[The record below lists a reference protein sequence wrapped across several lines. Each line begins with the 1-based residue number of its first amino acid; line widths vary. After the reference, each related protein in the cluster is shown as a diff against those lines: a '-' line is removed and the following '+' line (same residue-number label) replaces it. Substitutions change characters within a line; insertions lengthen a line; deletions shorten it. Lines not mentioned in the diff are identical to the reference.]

1 MTESVDHA
9 AAPKTSAVELLAKTP
24 LFGVLHPND
33 LEELA
38 ASTRTRTYDRG
49 DIIFR
54 KDDPGF
60 TLYVIISGA
69 VKISVSSSEGN
80 EIILAILTKGQF
92 FGEMALFDE
101 QPRSADA
108 QAIEPTEVL
117 AVQRRDLVRLLEKRP
132 RAAISQLLKLLAQR
146 LRATDE
152 LLQDAAF
159 LDIPSRLAKRLM
171 DLAEAHGER
180 TPHGTKI
187 TLRLTQQD
195 LASMIGARRENVNRA
210 LAYYQSRGWLS
221 KEGGHFTILNE
232 AQLRARAA
240 V

>member
-1 MTESVDHA
+1 MTELAVGRV
-9 AAPKTSAVELLAKTP
+9 APKSALELLAKTP
-24 LFGVLHPND
+24 LFAVLQAED

-38 ASTRTRTYDRG
+38 RTTRTRTYERG
-49 DIIFR
+49 DIIFH
-54 KDDPGF
+54 KDDPGY
-60 TLYVIISGA
+60 TLYVIVSGA
-69 VKISVSSSEGN
+69 VKISVSSSEGD
-80 EIILAILTKGQF
+80 EIILAILTRGQF

-108 QAIEPTEVL
+108 ETIQPSEVL
-117 AVQRRDLVRLLEKRP
+117 TVQREDLLRLLEKRP
-132 RAAISQLLKLLAQR
+132 RMAITQLLKLLAQR

-159 LDIPSRLAKRLM
+159 LDIPSRLAKRLL
-171 DLAEAHGER
+171 DLAAAHGEK
-180 TPHGTKI
+180 TPSGTKI
-187 TLRLTQQD
+187 NLRLTQQD

-232 AQLRARAA
+232 PQLRQRALL
-240 V
+240 

>member
-1 MTESVDHA
+1 MTELA
-9 AAPKTSAVELLAKTP
+9 AGNVALELLSKTP
-24 LFGVLHPND
+24 LFAVLQEED

-38 ASTRTRTYDRG
+38 GATRTRTYERG
-49 DIIFR
+49 DIICH
-54 KDDPGF
+54 KDDPGY

-69 VKISVSSSEGN
+69 VKISISSSEGD
-80 EIILAILTKGQF
+80 EIILAILTPGQF

-108 QAIEPTEVL
+108 EAIQATEVL
-117 AVQRRDLVRLLEKRP
+117 TVQREDLLRLLEKRP
-132 RAAISQLLKLLAQR
+132 RMAITQLLKLLAQR

-159 LDIPSRLAKRLM
+159 LDIPSRLAKRLL
-171 DLAEAHGER
+171 DLASTHGEK
-180 TPHGTKI
+180 TPNGI
-187 TLRLTQQD
+187 RINLRLTQQD

-232 AQLRARAA
+232 PQLRQRALL
-240 V
+240 

>member
-54 KDDPGF
+54 KDDPGV

-80 EIILAILTKGQF
+80 EIILAILTKGSST
-92 FGEMALFDE
+92 G
-101 QPRSADA
+101 
-108 QAIEPTEVL
+108 
-117 AVQRRDLVRLLEKRP
+117 QRPARP
-132 RAAISQLLKLLAQR
+132 ASDRRAGRGRKPAPPA
-146 LRATDE
+146 
-152 LLQDAAF
+152 
-159 LDIPSRLAKRLM
+159 SR
-171 DLAEAHGER
+171 
-180 TPHGTKI
+180 
-187 TLRLTQQD
+187 
-195 LASMIGARRENVNRA
+195 
-210 LAYYQSRGWLS
+210 
-221 KEGGHFTILNE
+221 
-232 AQLRARAA
+232 RARQGCRP
-240 V
+240 